1 MSGETNLGVLLK
13 SMKPVL
19 REGEFVFITTRRSL
33 LEVAPLEPLG
43 LFHEEEGLTL
53 ILPREKAEA
62 AGLPYT
68 AVFRMLTLSVHSSL
82 EAVGFLAAIT
92 NRLAA
97 GGISVNPVS
106 AYFHD
111 HLFVPSAR
119 AEESLALLVELAR
132 GDASSGRT

>member
-13 SMKPVL
+13 SMRPVL
-19 REGEFVFITTRRSL
+19 REGEFVFLTTRQSL
-33 LEVAPLEPLG
+33 LEAAALEPLG

-53 ILPREKAEA
+53 ILPREKADA
-62 AGLPYT
+62 AGLPYS

-92 NRLAA
+92 ARLAA
-97 GGISVNPVS
+97 RGISVNPVS

-119 AEESLALLVELAR
+119 AEESLALLVELA
-132 GDASSGRT
+132 GYTAAPG

>member
-1 MSGETNLGVLLK
+1 MSGETNLAVLLK

-19 REGEFVFITTRRSL
+19 RDGEFVFLTTRRSL
-33 LEVAPLEPLG
+33 FEVASLEPLG

-97 GGISVNPVS
+97 RGISVNPVS

-119 AEESLALLVELAR
+119 AEESLAVLVALAHA
-132 GDASSGRT
+132 DAAPG

>member
-1 MSGETNLGVLLK
+1 MSGETNLEVLLK

-19 REGEFVFITTRRSL
+19 RGGEFVFLTTRRSL
-33 LEVAPLEPLG
+33 LEAIPLEPLG

-53 ILPREKAEA
+53 ILPREKADA
-62 AGLPYT
+62 AGLPYS
-68 AVFRMLTLSVHSSL
+68 AVFRMITLSVHSSL

-92 NRLAA
+92 HRLAA
-97 GGISVNPVS
+97 RGISVNPVS

-119 AEESLALLVELAR
+119 AEESLAVLAGFAR
-132 GDASSGRT
+132 GDSAPA

>member
-1 MSGETNLGVLLK
+1 MSGETNLAVLLK

-19 REGEFVFITTRRSL
+19 REGEFVFLTTRRSL
-33 LEVAPLEPLG
+33 LEALPLAPLG
-43 LFHEEEGLTL
+43 LFQEDEGLTL

-68 AVFRMLTLSVHSSL
+68 SVFRMLTLSVHSSL

-97 GGISVNPVS
+97 RGISVNPVS

-119 AEESLALLVELAR
+119 AEESLAALVELAR
-132 GDASSGRT
+132 GEVSPG

>member
-13 SMKPVL
+13 SMRPVL
-19 REGEFVFITTRRSL
+19 RDGEFVFLTTRRSL
-33 LEVAPLEPLG
+33 LEVASLAPLG
-43 LFHEEEGLTL
+43 LFQEEEGLTL

-62 AGLPYT
+62 AGLPYS

-92 NRLAA
+92 NRLASR
-97 GGISVNPVS
+97 GISVNPVS

-111 HLFVPSAR
+111 HLFVPSVR
-119 AEESLALLVELAR
+119 AEEALALLVELA
-132 GDASSGRT
+132 GYAAAPA

>member
-1 MSGETNLGVLLK
+1 MSGETNLEVLLK

-19 REGEFVFITTRRSL
+19 RGGEFVFLTTRRSL
-33 LEVAPLEPLG
+33 LEALPLEPLG

-53 ILPREKAEA
+53 ILPREKADA
-62 AGLPYT
+62 AGLPYS
-68 AVFRMLTLSVHSSL
+68 AVFRMITLSVHSSL

-92 NRLAA
+92 NRLASR
-97 GGISVNPVS
+97 GISVNPVS

-119 AEESLALLVELAR
+119 AEESLEVLAGFAR
-132 GDASSGRT
+132 GDSAPA

>member
-1 MSGETNLGVLLK
+1 MSGETNLAVLLK

-19 REGEFVFITTRRSL
+19 RDGEFVFLTTRRSL
-33 LEVAPLEPLG
+33 LEAASLEPLG

-97 GGISVNPVS
+97 RGISVNPVS

-119 AEESLALLVELAR
+119 AEESLAVLVELAHA
-132 GDASSGRT
+132 DAAAPG

>member
-19 REGEFVFITTRRSL
+19 REGEFVFTTTRRSL
-33 LEVAPLEPLG
+33 LEVASLEPLG

-62 AGLPYT
+62 AGLPST

-97 GGISVNPVS
+97 RGISVNPVS

-111 HLFVPSAR
+111 HLFVPSTR
-119 AEESLALLVELAR
+119 AEESLALLVGLAR
-132 GDASSGRT
+132 GDVSPG

>member
-13 SMKPVL
+13 SIRPVL
-19 REGEFVFITTRRSL
+19 RAGEFVFVTTQRAVS
-33 LEVAPLEPLG
+33 EVVPLEPLG
-43 LFHEEEGLTL
+43 LFHEEEGLTV
-53 ILPREKAEA
+53 ILPRERADA
-62 AGLPYT
+62 ASLPYT

-92 NRLAA
+92 TRLASR
-97 GGISVNPVS
+97 GISVNPVS

-119 AEESLALLVELAR
+119 AEESLALLSEFSAGDTPR
-132 GDASSGRT
+132 G

>member
-1 MSGETNLGVLLK
+1 MPGETNLGVLLK

-19 REGEFVFITTRRSL
+19 REGEFVFLTTRRAL

-53 ILPREKAEA
+53 ILPREKADA

-92 NRLAA
+92 TRLAA
-97 GGISVNPVS
+97 RGISVNPVS

-119 AEESLALLVELAR
+119 AEESLALLLELSR
-132 GDASSGRT
+132 GDASLG

>member
-19 REGEFVFITTRRSL
+19 RDGEFVFLTTQRSL
-33 LEVAPLEPLG
+33 LEVAPLAPLG

-97 GGISVNPVS
+97 RGISVNPVA

-119 AEESLALLVELAR
+119 AEESVALLEGLAR
-132 GDASSGRT
+132 GEPAPG

>member
-13 SMKPVL
+13 SMRPVL

-43 LFHEEEGLTL
+43 LFHEEQGLTL
-53 ILPREKAEA
+53 ILPRQKAEA

-97 GGISVNPVS
+97 RGISVNPVS

-119 AEESLALLVELAR
+119 AEESLALLVELTR
-132 GDASSGRT
+132 GDASPG

>member
-19 REGEFVFITTRRSL
+19 REGEFVFVTTRRSL

-92 NRLAA
+92 NRMAA
-97 GGISVNPVS
+97 RGISVNPVS

-111 HLFVPSAR
+111 HLFVPATR

-132 GDASSGRT
+132 GDASPG

>member
-1 MSGETNLGVLLK
+1 MSGETNLGILLK

-33 LEVAPLEPLG
+33 LEIAPLKPLG

-62 AGLPYT
+62 AGLPYA

-97 GGISVNPVS
+97 RDISVNPVS

>member
-1 MSGETNLGVLLK
+1 MSGETNLSVLLK

-19 REGEFVFITTRRSL
+19 GEGEFVFITTRRTL
-33 LEVAPLEPLG
+33 LEAAPLEPLG

-97 GGISVNPVS
+97 RDISVNPVS

-132 GDASSGRT
+132 GDASPG

>member
-1 MSGETNLGVLLK
+1 MPGETNLEVLLK
-13 SMKPVL
+13 SMRPVL
-19 REGEFVFITTRRSL
+19 RDGEFVFLTTRRSL
-33 LEVAPLEPLG
+33 LGAASLEPLG

-53 ILPREKAEA
+53 IIPREKAEA

-68 AVFRMLTLSVHSSL
+68 TVFRMITLSVHSSL

-97 GGISVNPVS
+97 RGISVNPVS

-111 HLFVPSAR
+111 HLFVPSAH
-119 AEESLALLVELAR
+119 AEESLALLAGLAR
-132 GDASSGRT
+132 GDPAPA

>member
-1 MSGETNLGVLLK
+1 MPGETNLDVLLK

-19 REGEFVFITTRRSL
+19 REGEFVFLTTRRSL

-53 ILPREKAEA
+53 ILPREKADA

-92 NRLAA
+92 TRLAA
-97 GGISVNPVS
+97 RGISVNPVS

-119 AEESLALLVELAR
+119 AEESLALLLELSG
-132 GDASSGRT
+132 GDASLG

>member
-1 MSGETNLGVLLK
+1 MPGETNLGVLLR

-19 REGEFVFITTRRSL
+19 REGEFVFLTTRRSL

-68 AVFRMLTLSVHSSL
+68 AVFRMVTLSVHSSL

-97 GGISVNPVS
+97 RGISVNPVS

-119 AEESLALLVELAR
+119 AEESLALLIELAR
-132 GDASSGRT
+132 GDASPG

>member
-1 MSGETNLGVLLK
+1 MSGETNLGVLLR
-13 SMKPVL
+13 SMRPVL
-19 REGEFVFITTRRSL
+19 REGEFVFLTTRQSL
-33 LEVAPLEPLG
+33 REAAALEPLG

-53 ILPREKAEA
+53 ILPREKADA
-62 AGLPYT
+62 AGLPYS

-92 NRLAA
+92 ARLAA
-97 GGISVNPVS
+97 RGISVNPVS

-119 AEESLALLVELAR
+119 AEESLALLVELA
-132 GDASSGRT
+132 GYAAAPG

>member
-13 SMKPVL
+13 SMRPVL
-19 REGEFVFITTRRSL
+19 RDGEFVFLTTRRSL
-33 LEVAPLEPLG
+33 LEVASLAPLG
-43 LFHEEEGLTL
+43 LFQEEEGLTL

-92 NRLAA
+92 NRLASR
-97 GGISVNPVS
+97 GISVNPVS

-119 AEESLALLVELAR
+119 AEEALALLVELA
-132 GDASSGRT
+132 GYAAAPA

>member
-97 GGISVNPVS
+97 RGIGVNPVS

>member
-1 MSGETNLGVLLK
+1 MPGETNLEVLLK
-13 SMKPVL
+13 SMRPVL
-19 REGEFVFITTRRSL
+19 RDGEFVFLTTRRSL
-33 LEVAPLEPLG
+33 LEAASLEPLG

-97 GGISVNPVS
+97 RGISVNPVS

-111 HLFVPSAR
+111 HLFVPSAH
-119 AEESLALLVELAR
+119 AEESLALLAGLAR
-132 GDASSGRT
+132 GDPA

>member
-1 MSGETNLGVLLK
+1 MPGETNLGVLLR
-13 SMKPVL
+13 SMRPVL
-19 REGEFVFITTRRSL
+19 REGEFVFLTTRRSL

-53 ILPREKAEA
+53 ILSREKAEA

-68 AVFRMLTLSVHSSL
+68 AVFRMVTLSVHSSL

-97 GGISVNPVS
+97 RGISVNPVS

-119 AEESLALLVELAR
+119 AEESLALLLELAR
-132 GDASSGRT
+132 GDASPG

>member
-97 GGISVNPVS
+97 RGISVNPVS

-119 AEESLALLVELAR
+119 AEESLALLVEFAR
-132 GDASSGRT
+132 GDASPG